1 MKTAISSYSFSAL
14 MGENRENQLS
24 VIQKAKELGF
34 DAIEFTT
41 LEPHDHSSR
50 REYAERL
57 RAEAERCGIEIS
69 CYSVGADMLGG
80 RIDEVMD
87 SLKEQVDVAALLG
100 AGLMRHDTAFAFPNG
115 TRNYQGFQNVL
126 PVFADACRQV
136 TEYAAGK
143 GIRTCVENHGQF
155 CQDSD
160 RVELLVN
167 TVAHANFGLLV
178 DTGNFLCVD
187 ENPVTAVGRCAP
199 YAFNVHIKD
208 FLVKPCTGFAPGGG
222 FFRSRGGAY
231 LRGTV
236 AGHGAVPLV
245 QCVSALK
252 LAGYDGFL
260 TLEFEGKEE
269 IHYALKAGAEFVKR
283 LTKLEMP

>member
-14 MGENRENQLS
+14 MGENQIS
-24 VIQKAKELGF
+24 VIKKAKELGF

-41 LEPHDHSSR
+41 LAPHDNSSQA
-50 REYAERL
+50 EYAKSIRD
-57 RAEAERCGIEIS
+57 EAERYGIEIS
-69 CYSVGADMLGG
+69 CYSVSADMLGG
-80 RIDEVMD
+80 NIDQVIKE
-87 SLKEQVDVAALLG
+87 LKKQVDIAELLG
-100 AGLMRHDTAFAFPNG
+100 TRLMRHDTAFAFPDG
-115 TRNYQGFQNVL
+115 TRKYQGFKNVL
-126 PVFADACRQV
+126 PIFADACREV
-136 TEYAAGK
+136 TQYAAEK
-143 GIRTCVENHGQF
+143 GIRTCTENHGQF

-167 TVAHANFGLLV
+167 TVANENFGLLV
-178 DTGNFLCVD
+178 DTGNFLCAD
-187 ENPVTAVGRCAP
+187 ENPVEAVGRCAP

-208 FLVKPCTGFAPGGG
+208 FLVKPCTGFEPGGG

-269 IHYALKAGAEFVKR
+269 IEYALKAGFEYIKR
-283 LTKLEMP
+283 LARI